1 MPLHLTVDAQYAS
14 PYAMSVFVA
23 LHEKS
28 LDFEMATL
36 DLATG
41 AQSEPAFAARSIT
54 QRVPTLAHDDF
65 VLSESSAIC
74 EYLDEC
80 FAGPRLYPQD
90 PQQRA
95 RVRQVQAW
103 LRSDLMALRVE
114 RSTEVVFYGVSK
126 PALTAAGLAAAG
138 KLVAGCAA
146 LLQPDQPY
154 LTEVWSPADLD
165 LALMLN
171 RLILAG
177 DAIPGYLVD
186 YAARQWQRN
195 SVQAW
200 LALPRPPL

>member
-23 LHEKS
+23 LHERS

-54 QRVPTLAHDDF
+54 QRVPTLVHDGF

-74 EYLDEC
+74 EYLDER

-103 LRSDLMALRVE
+103 L
-114 RSTEVVFYGVSK
+114 
-126 PALTAAGLAAAG
+126 
-138 KLVAGCAA
+138 A
-146 LLQPDQPY
+146 LL
-154 LTEVWSPADLD
+154 
-165 LALMLN
+165 
-171 RLILAG
+171 
-177 DAIPGYLVD
+177 
-186 YAARQWQRN
+186 
-195 SVQAW
+195 
-200 LALPRPPL
+200 RPPL